1 MEIQMIKS
9 AVLVLALIL
18 LFNIG
23 QAPRS
28 VAATNDPSSVVSD
41 VGGRALAS
49 VPNENTAAVR
59 QGVFRQLFRQ
69 YFDVEAC
76 ARAALGP
83 YWLKATAQQRQEFV
97 ELYTDYVAISY
108 STAFTS
114 LGGES
119 FKIVGNRPDKEG
131 VIVTSRIEIHGAAPI
146 TLDWQLINS
155 TNYGYKVIDVTV
167 DGISM
172 ASRQHSELISVLQR
186 NGGQISALLVAM
198 RDKNASNGV
207 IR

>member
-9 AVLVLALIL
+9 AVLVLAFIL

-59 QGVFRQLFRQ
+59 QGLFRQLFRQ

-97 ELYTDYVAISY
+97 ELYADYVAIGY
-108 STAFTS
+108 STAFTA
-114 LGGES
+114 LGGAS

-146 TLDWQLINS
+146 TLDWQLSS
-155 TNYGYKVIDVTV
+155 TNHGYKVTDVTV

-186 NGGQISALLVAM
+186 NGGQMSALLVAM
-198 RDKNASNGV
+198 RDKN
-207 IR
+207 

>member
-9 AVLVLALIL
+9 AVLVLAFIL

-97 ELYTDYVAISY
+97 ELYTDYVAIGY

-155 TNYGYKVIDVTV
+155 TNYGYRVIDVSV

-186 NGGQISALLVAM
+186 NGGQMSALLVAM

-207 IR
+207 VR